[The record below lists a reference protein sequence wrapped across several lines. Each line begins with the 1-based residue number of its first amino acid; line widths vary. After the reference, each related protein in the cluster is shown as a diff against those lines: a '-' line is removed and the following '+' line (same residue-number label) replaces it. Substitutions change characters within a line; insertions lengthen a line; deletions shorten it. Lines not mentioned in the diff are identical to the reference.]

1 MLEQWKRSG
10 RDVSTRRVK
19 PRHRLTL
26 TELESRLT
34 PALVF
39 VSTTGSD
46 TAGVGSIT
54 APFATLTRGIAAAD
68 PGDHIVLRGGT
79 YAGPVTVTEPD
90 ITI

>member
-1 MLEQWKRSG
+1 MRKPKFRPRIEGLEG
-10 RDVSTRRVK
+10 R
-19 PRHRLTL
+19 LA
-26 TELESRLT
+26 
-34 PALVF
+34 PAVLY

-46 TAGVGSIT
+46 SAGVGSIT